1 MKTTETNTT
10 SKTKGS
16 KAATV
21 IGIILCVVLGL
32 ILIVNVTLIIK
43 GLVNKDKVPS
53 IGGYSPMIVLTNS
66 MNPVIKSGDLI
77 IVKTV
82 DAAEIK
88 EGDVISFFDPAS
100 GASAVVT
107 HRVLKQN
114 KTKEDGLPSWHNTE
128 NLPGI
133 YEENGKLYFRT
144 QGDFNNA
151 WDGDPIPADNL
162 VGRWTGMNIK
172 GAGKVAMFL
181 QTTPGLIICIAVPI
195 ALMVGYDLIR
205 KRIADNSKKK
215 DTDALL
221 KEIEELKR
229 AKAEAEARANSGAS
243 GQDQGQ

>member
-1 MKTTETNTT
+1 VKSTDTNNAK
-10 SKTKGS
+10 SS
-16 KAATV
+16 KASKVPTI
-21 IGIILCVVLGL
+21 IGIVLCVILGI

-43 GLVNKDKVPS
+43 GLINKDKVPS
-53 IGGYSPMIVLTNS
+53 FGGFSPMIVLTDS
-66 MNPVIKSGDLI
+66 MNPTIKSGDLI
-77 IVKTV
+77 VVKTV
-82 DAAEIK
+82 DATEIK
-88 EGDVISFFDPAS
+88 EGDVISFFDPQS
-100 GASAVVT
+100 STNAVVT

-114 KTKEDGLPSWHNTE
+114 KTEADGLPNWHNTQ

-144 QGDFNNA
+144 QGDYNNT
-151 WDGDPIPADNL
+151 WDEEPIPAENL
-162 VGRWTGMNIK
+162 VGRWTGFDLK

-205 KRIADNSKKK
+205 KRIADNGKKK

-229 AKAEAEARANSGAS
+229 AKAEAEARANAGSS
-243 GQDQGQ
+243 DTDQGQ